1 MVQDR
6 VQWLTKIE
14 SHIYCAI
21 FNDFEQPL
29 TKISRSRYYLTVP
42 VHSATY
48 ATIVVR
54 LSTTSCLGI
63 LPKNPTILKKLTKH
77 NSFSRFVS
85 DS

>member
-63 LPKNPTILKKLTKH
+63 LPKKSYDTEEVNKT
-77 NSFSRFVS
+77 
-85 DS
+85 